1 MTVVSRLTAAVA
13 VSAVLWAIVWLSM
26 R

>member
-1 MTVVSRLTAAVA
+1 MTVVSRLFAALA
-13 VSAVLWAIVWLSM
+13 VSAVLWAAVWLSM